1 MTAPIQAPAPRVPAF
16 LAGLYGGNT
25 RSVVARGMRVVAR
38 NNWLIIL
45 TGFFE
50 PVF

>member
-1 MTAPIQAPAPRVPAF
+1 MSDTIQAPAPRVPKPLRGIYA
-16 LAGLYGGNT
+16 GNT
-25 RSVVARGMRVVAR
+25 RSVVARGLKVVAR
-38 NNWLIIL
+38 NNYLVVL